1 MELAGD
7 YVVSKKNLA
16 ERSKKKIKNEIKKHK
31 NALKE
36 RSPLEKAK
44 RAYYTEV
51 EGTLPT
57 EETKDIEKSESYQ
70 EPMVKETKSKVY
82 TNNLSKKIDESYEKL
97 QRTSRGLAAATSVFL
112 GETLG
117 IDTSADSE
125 DLESQVEDV
134 KKDHS
139 TAVALARKILKR
151 KKEERRDSTE

>member
-1 MELAGD
+1 M
-7 YVVSKKNLA
+7 VSKRNIA
-16 ERSKKKIKNEIKKHK
+16 ERSKKKIKSEIKKHK

-44 RAYYTEV
+44 SAYYTEV
-51 EGTLPT
+51 EGALPA
-57 EETKDIEKSESYQ
+57 EDTKDIEKSESYQ
-70 EPMVKETKSKVY
+70 EPMFKEPKPKVN
-82 TNNLSKKIDESYEKL
+82 TTNLSKKIDESYEKL

-117 IDTSADSE
+117 IDTSTESE
-125 DLESQVEDV
+125 DSESQVEDV
-134 KKDHS
+134 KKDHL